1 MVRRALGAVSVAALI
16 AAVLAACSSSGDEAN
31 GKPHVVATTTQAA
44 DLTRQVAGTRAGVHG
59 LLRPNSDP
67 HEYEPRPS
75 DAKALAGAKLVIRSG
90 GELDDW
96 LAGLVKNAGGSPREL
111 TLIDHVHELPGDSGK
126 PDPHWWQ
133 DPQNAELAV
142 AAIRDALTKADPA
155 GRAEYERNATRYTT
169 RLHRL
174 DAGIRRCID
183 RVPRAQRKLV
193 TSHDAL
199 GYYTHAYGIDLIGA
213 VIPSR
218 SSQAQPSAGDTARLV
233 STIKSEHVRTVFPE
247 SSLNP
252 KLERAISREAGAS
265 VGHALWADALGPRG
279 SGGATYLDSMESNT
293 AALVE
298 GFSGG
303 KLRCRPQA

>member
-1 MVRRALGAVSVAALI
+1 MATRAPILAALLALI
-16 AAVLAACSSSGDEAN
+16 AAVAVGCSSSSTSN
-31 GKPHVVATTTQAA
+31 GKPEVVATTTQAA

-233 STIKSEHVRTVFPE
+233 ATIKREHVKAVFPE

-265 VGHALWADALGPRG
+265 VGRALWADALGPRG

>member
-1 MVRRALGAVSVAALI
+1 MVTRAPILAALLALI
-16 AAVLAACSSSGDEAN
+16 AAVAVGCSSTGTSDGH
-31 GKPHVVATTTQAA
+31 PHVVATTTQAA
-44 DLTRQVAGTRAGVHG
+44 DLTRAVAGTRAEVHG

-96 LAGLVKNAGGSPREL
+96 LAGLVKNAGGNPRQL
-111 TLIDHVHELPGDSGK
+111 TLIDSVKKLPGDSGK

-133 DPQNAELAV
+133 NPRNAELAV
-142 AAIRDALTKADPA
+142 AAIRDALTKADPC
-155 GRAEYERNATRYTT
+155 GRADYARNAARYTA
-169 RLHRL
+169 RLKRL
-174 DAGIRRCID
+174 DAGIRSCIA

-199 GYYTHAYGIDLIGA
+199 GYYTRAYGIDLIGA

-233 STIKSEHVRTVFPE
+233 ATIKRERVKAVFPE

-265 VGHALWADALGPRG
+265 VGQALWADALGPKG
-279 SGGATYLDSMESNT
+279 SDGATYVDSLESNT

-303 KLRCRPQA
+303 KVRCRPQA